1 MINKSLSSLG
11 LVINSLVD
19 VSEGRNRFVPY
30 RDSKLTFILRDSL
43 GGNSKTCIIANISP
57 SFLNLSET
65 LSTLKFAQRAKL
77 IQNKAVINEDSS
89 GTLLLLKN
97 EIKKIL
103 GIGKK
108 YTAVVVG
115 AGNIGQALFKYTN
128 FAEEGYN
135 LAAIF
140 DADPSVV
147 QKEIEGVV
155 VRPIEELA
163 DFVVNNEVNL
173 GVITAPKQHAQRI
186 ADELVLLGVKGIWN
200 FAPVDVVARRGVCVE
215 NVHLSDSLFV
225 LSYRMRTNGED

>member
-1 MINKSLSSLG
+1 MQDNRI
-11 LVINSLVD
+11 
-19 VSEGRNRFVPY
+19 SE
-30 RDSKLTFILRDSL
+30 
-43 GGNSKTCIIANISP
+43 
-57 SFLNLSET
+57 
-65 LSTLKFAQRAKL
+65 
-77 IQNKAVINEDSS
+77 AVINRLPKYYRYLSELEAKGVQRVSS
-89 GTLLLLKN
+89 SKMSADMGLNASQIRRDLNCFGGFGQQGYGYQVDNLKN

-147 QKEIEGVV
+147 QKEIEGVI

-163 DFVVNNEVNL
+163 DFVIKNEVNL

-200 FAPVDVVARRGVCVE
+200 FAPVDVVARKGVCVE

-225 LSYRMRTNGED
+225 LSYRMRTNEKD

>member
-1 MINKSLSSLG
+1 MQDNRISEA
-11 LVINSLVD
+11 VISRL
-19 VSEGRNRFVPY
+19 PKYY
-30 RDSKLTFILRDSL
+30 RY
-43 GGNSKTCIIANISP
+43 
-57 SFLNLSET
+57 LSELEAKGT
-65 LSTLKFAQRAKL
+65 QR
-77 IQNKAVINEDSS
+77 VSS
-89 GTLLLLKN
+89 SKMSADMGLNASQIRRDLNCFGGFGQQGYGYQVNNLKN

-147 QKEIEGVV
+147 QKEIEGVI

-163 DFVVNNEVNL
+163 DFVIKNEVNL

-225 LSYRMRTNGED
+225 LSYRMRTNEEV

>member
-1 MINKSLSSLG
+1 MQDNRISEA
-11 LVINSLVD
+11 VISRL
-19 VSEGRNRFVPY
+19 PKYY
-30 RDSKLTFILRDSL
+30 RY
-43 GGNSKTCIIANISP
+43 
-57 SFLNLSET
+57 LSELEAKGT
-65 LSTLKFAQRAKL
+65 QR
-77 IQNKAVINEDSS
+77 VSS
-89 GTLLLLKN
+89 SKMSAGMGLNASQIRRDLNCFGGFGQQGYGYQVNNLKN

-115 AGNIGQALFKYTN
+115 AGNIGQALYKYTN

-147 QKEIEGVV
+147 QKEIDGIT

-163 DFVVNNEVNL
+163 DFVNNNEVNL
-173 GVITAPKQHAQRI
+173 GVITAPKHHAQRI

-200 FAPVDVVARRGVCVE
+200 FAPVDVVARKGVCVE

-225 LSYRMRTNGED
+225 LSYRMRTNGDD